1 MEALLET
8 FPLQNSKISYLSSF
22 YCGFLYCILF
32 QQFKLLS
39 HTTLL
44 RWMRSTCTTCFTRSA
59 LRDLTSQ
66 LQVEWQKCFKT
77 VTAIS
82 DRPKKKKNPS
92 HLGGFQRNVT
102 KEAGTRSADEPAYK
116 APSVGKAM
124 LMEEHNTGEAGRI
137 RQQLL
142 ALSAFHLLQRALSET
157 LILAWVQVL
166 KIHYIGKVLTN
177 LNLTLEWFV
186 SVLIVVDPE
195 KDWCSV

>member
-1 MEALLET
+1 MEALLEA
-8 FPLQNSKISYLSSF
+8 FPLQNSKISYFSSF

-44 RWMRSTCTTCFTRSA
+44 KWMRSTCTTFFTRSA

-66 LQVEWQKCFKT
+66 LQVEWQKRFKT
-77 VTAIS
+77 VTALS
-82 DRPKKKKNPS
+82 DHPKKKNPS
-92 HLGGFQRNVT
+92 HLGGFQRNIT
-102 KEAGTRSADEPAYK
+102 EEAGTRSADEPAYK
-116 APSVGKAM
+116 APSVGKSYADGK
-124 LMEEHNTGEAGRI
+124 NTTLGR
-137 RQQLL
+137 QDEYTSNSF
-142 ALSAFHLLQRALSET
+142 ALSAFHLLQRALPAT

-186 SVLIVVDPE
+186 SVLTVVNPE